1 MPILPT
7 PAYQPPFPFTNGHVQ
22 TLYPT
27 LWRRVGGIVPQRER
41 ITTADGDFVD
51 IDWHYSISGT
61 TKKLAI
67 VSHGLEGNS
76 RKSYPLGM
84 ARHLCHLG
92 WDVICLNF
100 RGCSGEPNRL
110 PRMYHSGLTNDLHA
124 VIVHGLATR
133 RYETAALIGFS
144 MGGNQ
149 TLKYLGENP
158 GKVPDEVQAAV
169 VFSVPCDLAESVA
182 VMDRW
187 CNSIYMRYF
196 MGSLKAKIRE
206 KARLFPGVFDLTD
219 LEKIRTFVPFDDRYT
234 APLHGFRDAADY
246 YHRCSASQFLPTI
259 RLPSLIVQAAD
270 DPFLSSSSYP
280 LAEARHN
287 PCLHLEMPRYGGHV
301 GFVAPN
307 RHGAYWSEIRAG
319 SFLMNICRL
328 KRCNSSAGCKKLE

>member
-27 LWRRVGGIVPQRER
+27 LWRQVGGIVAQRER
-41 ITTADGDFVD
+41 ITTTDGDFVD
-51 IDWHYSISGT
+51 IDWHHSISGT

-67 VSHGLEGNS
+67 VSHGL
-76 RKSYPLGM
+76 
-84 ARHLCHLG
+84 
-92 WDVICLNF
+92 
-100 RGCSGEPNRL
+100 
-110 PRMYHSGLTNDLHA
+110 
-124 VIVHGLATR
+124 ATR
-133 RYETAALIGFS
+133 RYEQAALIGFS

-149 TLKYLGENP
+149 TLKYLGEDP

-219 LEKIRTFVPFDDRYT
+219 LEKIRTFVSFDDRYT

-301 GFVAPN
+301 GFVALN

-319 SFLMNICRL
+319 SLLINICR
-328 KRCNSSAGCKKLE
+328 